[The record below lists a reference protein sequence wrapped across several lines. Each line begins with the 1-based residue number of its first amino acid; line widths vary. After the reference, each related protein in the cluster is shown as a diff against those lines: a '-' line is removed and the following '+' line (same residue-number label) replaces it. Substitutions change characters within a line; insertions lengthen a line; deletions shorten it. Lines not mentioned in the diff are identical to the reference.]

1 MHREAC
7 SHPRRITG
15 TVITLYDIQSTCTI
29 YEHRTK
35 IFVQEL
41 FYFQNFSPG
50 QQKPRC
56 LCNGVL
62 TADSQTRTDDLRIT
76 NALLYQLSHIGTWL
90 CVFVRSANA
99 VPIIYYTQGI
109 KKINRKFENIL
120 QTADDARLNT
130 HRSRPSRDY
139 STNDFTVSRTAS
151 SA

>member
-1 MHREAC
+1 MKYWDNY
-7 SHPRRITG
+7 
-15 TVITLYDIQSTCTI
+15 TLYDIQSTCTI
-29 YEHRTK
+29 YEHLTK
-35 IFVQEL
+35 
-41 FYFQNFSPG
+41 NFLS

-90 CVFVRSANA
+90 CVFVKSANA

-120 QTADDARLNT
+120 QTAADARLNT
-130 HRSRPSRDY
+130 SQPS
-139 STNDFTVSRTAS
+139 FP
-151 SA
+151 